1 MGGRP
6 GPYAGPMSG
15 TTEMPTWAVW
25 AVSLGSPILAFLGA
39 VIGHLVSR
47 RTAKEL
53 ELRSRREQLIKM
65 LQWGAELAVS
75 GDDDKAR
82 LGLGQLKA
90 VEDSE
95 LCDSDVQAF
104 VDAALEAVVG
114 EVADEVDADPDAVI
128 EAVDAATLAAD
139 ARALSPIHLPEQQR
153 DGGDGQ

>member
-1 MGGRP
+1 
-6 GPYAGPMSG
+6 MSG
-15 TTEMPTWAVW
+15 TTQMPTWAVY
-25 AVSLGSPILAFLGA
+25 AVSIGSPALAFLGA
-39 VIGHLVSR
+39 VIGHLVAR

-82 LGLGQLKA
+82 LGLSQLTA
-90 VEDSE
+90 VEESE

-114 EVADEVDADPDAVI
+114 DVADEVEADPDAVI
-128 EAVDAATLAAD
+128 ETITAGSA
-139 ARALSPIHLPEQQR
+139 
-153 DGGDGQ
+153 GGDP